1 MMKIRTYARGG
12 GSFSATGEKDVAEL
26 IRSLVKG
33 MCEEHFSRPDFEH
46 RQMSVTNED
55 AWSITVHLEGEIS
68 LYRDE
73 PNFPVRYL
81 FDVPPK
87 DLVNLLLDLA
97 RRDMRKVLAR
107 KWTTKRSQYFYLHAS
122 EPRLPD
128 LFRAVGSGDIEW
140 VKAELAIG
148 ANVNARHKRFA
159 TPLHHAALCG
169 WIEICRTL
177 LAAGAN
183 PNTKVGGKT
192 PADSAELADE
202 DLPANEVAELVALLE
217 EVAKRKG

>member
-1 MMKIRTYARGG
+1 MKIRTYARGG
-12 GSFSATGEKDVAEL
+12 GSFSATGEKDVEEL
-26 IRSLVKG
+26 IRSLVQA
-33 MCEEHFSRPDFEH
+33 MCEEHFSRPDFGH

-55 AWSITVHLEGEIS
+55 DWTITVHLEGEIS
-68 LYRDE
+68 LYQDE
-73 PNFPVRYL
+73 LRGPVRYL
-81 FDVPPK
+81 FDLPPK

-97 RRDMRKVLAR
+97 RRDTRKVLAR
-107 KWTTKRSQYFYLHAS
+107 KWVTKRDRYFYLYAS

-140 VKAELAIG
+140 VKAELAAG

-169 WIEICRTL
+169 WSEICRIL

-183 PNTKVGGKT
+183 PGAKVNKKT
-192 PADSAELADE
+192 PADFADMADE
-202 DLPANEVAELVALLE
+202 NLPANEVAELVALLE
-217 EVAKRKG
+217 EAAKRKK